1 MSSSSA
7 KMWTPANIV
16 TIIRIIGIPFLVVVM
31 LAPWEQ
37 LFANANAVA
46 QVKPWVSAFFFLV
59 LSFSDFLDGYLARSR
74 NEVTNF
80 GKFMDPLADK
90 LLVAA
95 AFLVMIQT
103 RLLPAWVLLIVLFRE
118 FLVSGLRMMAASC
131 GQVIAASWY
140 GKAKTVTQMIAIVL
154 FILID
159 ALPALLGSA
168 WQTPVFYAAW
178 FMLIVSLVLTI
189 LSMVDYFAKS
199 KSVFFDEPVSAKDA
213 PCEPSTSNDVLEHA
227 EEVETITL
235 PNDAL
240 DLPLVSANVLYSLA
254 QDTLEKARNK
264 KLSLGTAESLTGGFI
279 SATLT
284 AVPGSSSTFV
294 GGIASYAFS
303 AKEQLLGVEAAR
315 LDAEGAV
322 NDWTATQMACG
333 ARKALACDIT
343 VAVTGIAGPGGE
355 EPGKPVG
362 TVWTAVASSKGSH
375 ARKFE
380 FSGTRE
386 EVRIKTVEAALLLMQ
401 EEIKAF

>member
-1 MSSSSA
+1 
-7 KMWTPANIV
+7 
-16 TIIRIIGIPFLVVVM
+16 
-31 LAPWEQ
+31 
-37 LFANANAVA
+37 
-46 QVKPWVSAFFFLV
+46 
-59 LSFSDFLDGYLARSR
+59 
-74 NEVTNF
+74 
-80 GKFMDPLADK
+80 
-90 LLVAA
+90 
-95 AFLVMIQT
+95 
-103 RLLPAWVLLIVLFRE
+103 VLFRE

-178 FMLIVSLVLTI
+178 IMLIVSLVLTI

-199 KSVFFDEPVSAKDA
+199 KSVFFDEPVQSKKT
-213 PCEPSTSNDVLEHA
+213 CERDCGNEDNTLEVA
-227 EEVETITL
+227 GEIDTTAL
-235 PNDAL
+235 ANNAL
-240 DLPLVSANVLYSLA
+240 DLPLVSTNTLYALA
-254 QDTLEKARNK
+254 QETLEKAREKN
-264 KLSLGTAESLTGGFI
+264 LSLGTAESLTGGFI

-315 LDAEGAV
+315 LDTEGAV
-322 NDWTATQMACG
+322 NDWTAIQMANG
-333 ARKALACDIT
+333 ARSALTCDIA

-362 TVWTAVASSKGSH
+362 TVWTAVAAPSGTH
-375 ARKFE
+375 ARRFE
-380 FSGTRE
+380 FSGNRE
-386 EVRIKTVEAALLLMQ
+386 EVRTKTVEAALLLLQ
-401 EEIKAF
+401 EEINTL